1 MSFDFKERNVS
12 FSEFPVGKLNTVR
25 YPSRD
30 SIFRN
35 ILIAFNGK
43 KKSSSVLAIRTSHF
57 KIELQR
63 PNGAKKSVKMFLF
76 TIRARLGTTIGSGL
90 TEGSWF
96 FTKKPAL
103 SIRETEPSVMSLI
116 EP

>member
-1 MSFDFKERNVS
+1 MTSQVEVPPLTDLIHFIS
-12 FSEFPVGKLNTVR
+12 GKRRVNSVR

-43 KKSSSVLAIRTSHF
+43 KKSGSVLTIRTSHF

-63 PNGAKKSVKMFLF
+63 PYGAKKSRCSLLH
-76 TIRARLGTTIGSGL
+76 IRARLETIIGSGL
-90 TEGSWF
+90 TDGSWF
-96 FTKKPAL
+96 FSKKPVL
-103 SIRETEPSVMSLI
+103 SIKEAEPSD
-116 EP
+116 

>member
-12 FSEFPVGKLNTVR
+12 FSEFPIGKFNSVR

-43 KKSSSVLAIRTSHF
+43 KKSGSVLTIRTSHF

-63 PNGAKKSVKMFLF
+63 PYRAKKSVQMFPF
-76 TIRARLGTTIGSGL
+76 TYSSKTRNNNRV
-90 TEGSWF
+90 WF
-96 FTKKPAL
+96 DRWKQVL
-103 SIRETEPSVMSLI
+103 R
-116 EP
+116 

>member
-12 FSEFPVGKLNTVR
+12 FSEFPVGKLNSVR

-57 KIELQR
+57 KIELQ
-63 PNGAKKSVKMFLF
+63 PNGAKKSVQKFPF
-76 TIRARLGTTIGSGL
+76 TYSSKTRNNNRV
-90 TEGSWF
+90 WF
-96 FTKKPAL
+96 NRRKL
-103 SIRETEPSVMSLI
+103 VLR
-116 EP
+116 

>member
-12 FSEFPVGKLNTVR
+12 FNEFPVDKLNSVR

-43 KKSSSVLAIRTSHF
+43 KKSSSILPI
-57 KIELQR
+57 
-63 PNGAKKSVKMFLF
+63 
-76 TIRARLGTTIGSGL
+76 
-90 TEGSWF
+90 
-96 FTKKPAL
+96 
-103 SIRETEPSVMSLI
+103 
-116 EP
+116 